1 MPGNLP
7 LGFDDKLNLFLHNSK
22 LVPKRWKNISA
33 DVKAD
38 VTQQEIKE
46 LVGSY
51 ILQLTFKTWNTSFIV
66 ILLGVPSNLILFVK
80 NRKVGEVLLNR
91 TWQKLFVDDPW
102 NASEGSEFAFVV

>member
-38 VTQQEIKE
+38 LTQQEIKQ

-51 ILQLTFKTWNTSFIV
+51 IL
-66 ILLGVPSNLILFVK
+66 
-80 NRKVGEVLLNR
+80 
-91 TWQKLFVDDPW
+91 
-102 NASEGSEFAFVV
+102 